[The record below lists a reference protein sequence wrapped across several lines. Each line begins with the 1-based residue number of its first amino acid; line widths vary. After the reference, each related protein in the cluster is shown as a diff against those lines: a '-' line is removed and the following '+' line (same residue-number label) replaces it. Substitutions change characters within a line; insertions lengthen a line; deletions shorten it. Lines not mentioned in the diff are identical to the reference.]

1 MQEPQGSRSTWPK
14 RTSFLNLWPRFTQ
27 GPEQKSLSSGIN
39 EAAMIQVPSAL
50 HDVLGQRQTALSLA
64 AIGAALVGAGV
75 VFAALDG
82 AHADLA
88 VWRRV
93 LAFLLF
99 LDLAAGAV
107 ANVTAGTNA
116 HYAQSARRR
125 WVFIAIHI
133 HLPVFALLMGLPLAP
148 YLMIW
153 VYVFVTVSGLT
164 LALAHPEQRVL
175 AALVMVL
182 GLMALPL
189 LGLEPLGAVAA
200 SLYIVKLCYAFAV
213 NHAVGR
219 E

>member
-1 MQEPQGSRSTWPK
+1 M
-14 RTSFLNLWPRFTQ
+14 F
-27 GPEQKSLSSGIN
+27 
-39 EAAMIQVPSAL
+39 QVPSAL

-64 AIGAALVGAGV
+64 AVGAALVGAGV
-75 VFAALDG
+75 VFAVLQD

-116 HYAQSARRR
+116 HYAQRARRR
-125 WVFIAIHI
+125 WVFIAVHI

-153 VYVFVTVSGLT
+153 AYVIATVSGLT
-164 LALAHPEQRVL
+164 LAFAHPDQRVL
-175 AALVMVL
+175 PALVTVL
-182 GLMALPL
+182 GLMALGIPAM
-189 LGLEPLGAVAA
+189 GATGVLTWLA
-200 SLYIVKLCYAFAV
+200 
-213 NHAVGR
+213 GR
-219 E
+219 RGRRAR